1 MTTYW
6 AGARVNKSAADI
18 LFYLVAAVAAL
29 FVIRTGGTL
38 PDVVATHFGPSGE
51 ANGYMSRTSYVRFML
66 AFVVLLPLTVNFLVG
81 RVLKLPSTRIN
92 IPHREYWLAPERRA
106 ETVERLQRHMKFFGV
121 LLAAFLC
128 YVHWQVV
135 KANAHS
141 PPALDNGRFSTGLAA
156 FMVAL
161 VAWIVVLRRNF
172 RPPQQ

>member
-1 MTTYW
+1 M
-6 AGARVNKSAADI
+6 NKAAAEI
-18 LFYLVAAVAAL
+18 LFYLAIAMAAL

-38 PDVVATHFGPSGE
+38 PDVVATHFGPSGA
-51 ANGYMSRTSYVRFML
+51 ANGYMSRGSFVRFML
-66 AFVVLLPLTVNFLVG
+66 VFVVLLPLTMNFLVG
-81 RVLKLPSTRIN
+81 RMLHLPNTRIN

-106 ETVERLQRHMKFFGV
+106 HTVERLQRHMNFFGV

-128 YVHWQVV
+128 YMHWQVMQ
-135 KANAHS
+135 ANTHS
-141 PPALDNGRFSTGLAA
+141 PPALDNGQFSTGLAT

>member
-1 MTTYW
+1 MK
-6 AGARVNKSAADI
+6 KSAPGIA
-18 LFYLVAAVAAL
+18 FYLIMAVAAL

-38 PDVVATHFGPSGE
+38 PDVIATHFGPSGA
-51 ANGYMSRTSYVRFML
+51 ANGYMPRTFYVRFML
-66 AFVVLLPLTVNFLVG
+66 IFVVLLPLSLNFLIS
-81 RVLKLPSTRIN
+81 RVLRLPNTRIN

-106 ETVERLQRHMKFFGV
+106 HTVERLQRHMKFFGV

-135 KANAHS
+135 RANTHS
-141 PPALDNGRFSTGLAA
+141 PPVLDNVQFSTGLAT

-161 VAWIVVLRRNF
+161 VTWIVVLRRNF